1 MPVIGTA
8 GHVDHGKSTLVLTL
22 TGRDPDRWAEE
33 KTRGLTIDLGFAWS
47 ALPSGVEV
55 SFVDVP
61 GHEQFMKNML
71 AGIESVDIALL
82 VVAADE
88 GWMPQSEEHLVV
100 LDLLGAAGGVVA
112 LTKTDRVDDEL
123 VELATLEIEE
133 RLEGT
138 SLAGAAVIPVSA
150 HTGSGIDELR
160 TELDRLVSLLSPE
173 PEGRP
178 RLWIDRSFSIS
189 GAGTVVTGTL
199 LGGSVSTGDKLAV
212 WPGPLEGRVRSIQS
226 HEQDM
231 DRTGPRRRVAL
242 NLAGLDRG
250 QIGRGAMAGRRQQ
263 WAPTARFS
271 AAIKAARYVEQLTDK
286 GAYHLHVGSGAW
298 PIRLRMLSDA
308 VALIELPETLPLQMG
323 DRFIVRETGRRLV
336 MGGGT
341 VLDPAPPRRGSEA
354 LAGAAALTA
363 ALEQGTDA
371 MAEALLE
378 VRGSETV
385 TTLDAHTGGG
395 QVGNAVRM
403 GDTLMTN
410 RRVAELVSAATG
422 RVDEFHRANPLRP
435 GMPIAS
441 LASALGLPAP
451 VMEGILERSPDLEA
465 EAAVARRSGFVVD
478 RGDRDAEWAEA
489 RSKLVGDGV
498 NVPRIAELGIDREL
512 LHALVRDGE
521 LVKISDEFVFLP
533 SQIQAITD
541 ELAGMESG
549 FTVSEFKDRTGLSRK
564 YAVPFLEWADRTG
577 LTVRMGD
584 TRRLRS

>member
-33 KTRGLTIDLGFAWS
+33 KTRGLTIDLGFAWTR
-47 ALPSGVEV
+47 LPSGTEV

-138 SLAGAAVIPVSA
+138 SLAGASVIPVSA
-150 HTGSGIDELR
+150 PSGRGIDQLR
-160 TELDRLVSLLSPE
+160 AELDRLVSSLPPD

-178 RLWIDRSFSIS
+178 RLWIDRAFSIS

-199 LGGSVSTGDKLAV
+199 LGGSVTAGDKLAV

-231 DRTGPRRRVAL
+231 DRAGPRRRVAL

-250 QIGRGAMAGRRQQ
+250 QVGRGAMAGRREQ

-271 AAIKAARYVEQLTDK
+271 AAIKPARYVEQLTDK

-298 PIRLRMLSDA
+298 PIRLRMLSQA

-323 DRFIVRETGRRLV
+323 DRFILRETGRRLV

-341 VLDPAPPRRGSEA
+341 VLDPAPPRRGSQA
-354 LAGAAALTA
+354 LAGATTLNA
-363 ALEQGTDA
+363 ALENGINA
-371 MAEALLE
+371 MAAALLE

-385 TTLDAHTGGG
+385 TVLDAHTGGG
-395 QVGNAVRM
+395 QVAGAVRM
-403 GDTLMTN
+403 GETMMTDP
-410 RRVAELVSAATG
+410 RIAELVSAATA
-422 RVDEFHRANPLRP
+422 RVEDFHRANPLRP
-435 GMPIAS
+435 GIPIAS
-441 LASALGLPAP
+441 LASALGLPAA
-451 VMEGILERSPDLEA
+451 VMDGILDRSPGLETQG
-465 EAAVARRSGFVVD
+465 AVARRAGFVVD
-478 RGDRDAEWAEA
+478 RGDRDSEWAEA
-489 RSKLVGDGV
+489 RSKLLASGV
-498 NVPRIAELGIDREL
+498 NVPRIAELGIEREL
-512 LHALVRDGE
+512 MHALVRDGE
-521 LVKISDEFVFLP
+521 LIKISDEFVFLP
-533 SQIQAITD
+533 GQIQAITD
-541 ELAGMESG
+541 ELSGMESG